1 MINESY
7 SKDGRGLGSHSLS
20 RAWAA
25 ASSFATLAFEFE
37 LFPYTF
43 PETAHAIVSV
53 EFLID

>member
-20 RAWAA
+20 RAWVA
-25 ASSFATLAFEFE
+25 ASSLATLAFEFE

-43 PETAHAIVSV
+43 PETAHVIVSV